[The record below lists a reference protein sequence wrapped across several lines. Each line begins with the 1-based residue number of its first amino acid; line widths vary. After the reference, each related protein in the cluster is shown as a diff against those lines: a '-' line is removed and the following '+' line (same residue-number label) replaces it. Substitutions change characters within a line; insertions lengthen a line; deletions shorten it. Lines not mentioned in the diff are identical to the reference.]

1 MTTSSG
7 ELVHLLGADDW
18 AAASSGAEYRP
29 PSLAEVGFVHLST
42 PEQVYLPANRLFGG
56 RTDLVL
62 LYLSEDRLAAP
73 LRWEPGV
80 ADDPDGML
88 FPHLYGP
95 IPIAA
100 VRSITAYRPGQDG
113 LFGPAGPPST

>member
-1 MTTSSG
+1 MRQT
-7 ELVHLLGADDW
+7 V
-18 AAASSGAEYRP
+18 SSGAEWE
-29 PSLAEVGFVHLST
+29 AVVGYSRAV
-42 PEQVYLPANRLFGG
+42 
-56 RTDLVL
+56 RTG
-62 LYLSEDRLAAP
+62 
-73 LRWEPGV
+73 PGV